1 MVAGADRMAAD
12 SEHQRLPLSPVP
24 MIQREDDRPRPC
36 LHLLGMVLRCS
47 ILAAVVAAA
56 VDAVYRREKLYRR
69 STYAFAFD
77 DPDTRKYARYL
88 ARDSGSAPSNFS
100 AAAWAAAYGAAAS
113 AVRRCDTQ
121 EMTTLYVGRKASA
134 CGNGAN
140 RACKRGFG
148 LSAAGAF
155 AACDGGHFCAE
166 DAVCAVACPTGAAC
180 PPSVAQDGAC
190 AFPSELEKTTS
201 PTNGLCPGSSA
212 VHPCPSGFSCPD
224 ATTRLPCPAHHFC
237 PKGSARPKRC
247 SAFARCASERAAR
260 QDFSG
265 ASQRL
270 ALASLVLVVAIV
282 RVSRLL
288 QSFLAFLRRHRS
300 RKRRAFRAAPVAD
313 AASDDGDDDDDAWG
327 VIEVDGTADL
337 DAYDALVDPVDSM
350 DVALE
355 AEVFGDDATA
365 WEELPLAVPA
375 DARFV
380 HGVVSRGAAPRP
392 RPPPEDLA
400 PAFRPR
406 EADERV
412 DLTFR
417 NLGLR
422 LASGARVLGG
432 VAGAARSAELTAVL
446 GPSGAGKSTFL
457 ALLAGRRLGSG
468 WRTGSVRV
476 NGRRGGVERWC
487 ADRSAFVHQADALKA
502 RLTVWEALY
511 FSSCLRLPAAHRR
524 RRDLVEDVLEALD
537 LARQKH
543 ALLGDGFAARGVSGG
558 QRRRVSVGVGRVAGS
573 RGPSH
578 VDHVNCT
585 FVKLPYKQHTWS
597 RAHSFAHSDASTSQ
611 RISCGRWTCSP

>member
-12 SEHQRLPLSPVP
+12 TEHQRLPLSPVP

-36 LHLLGMVLRCS
+36 LRLLGMVLRCS

-56 VDAVYRREKLYRR
+56 VDAVYKREKLYRR

-88 ARDSGSAPSNFS
+88 ARDSGSAPANFS

-121 EMTTLYVGRKASA
+121 EMTALYVGRKASA

-140 RACKRGFG
+140 PACERGFG

-247 SAFARCASERAAR
+247 SAFARCASERASR

-270 ALASLVLVVAIV
+270 ALASLVLVVVVV

-300 RKRRAFRAAPVAD
+300 RKRRAFRAAPVAGLH
-313 AASDDGDDDDDAWG
+313 AFHYADDG
-327 VIEVDGTADL
+327 
-337 DAYDALVDPVDSM
+337 LVL
-350 DVALE
+350 DVALLL
-355 AEVFGDDATA
+355 VI
-365 WEELPLAVPA
+365 
-375 DARFV
+375 
-380 HGVVSRGAAPRP
+380 GVA
-392 RPPPEDLA
+392 
-400 PAFRPR
+400 
-406 EADERV
+406 
-412 DLTFR
+412 
-417 NLGLR
+417 LR
-422 LASGARVLGG
+422 LGALG
-432 VAGAARSAELTAVL
+432 
-446 GPSGAGKSTFL
+446 
-457 ALLAGRRLGSG
+457 
-468 WRTGSVRV
+468 
-476 NGRRGGVERWC
+476 
-487 ADRSAFVHQADALKA
+487 
-502 RLTVWEALY
+502 
-511 FSSCLRLPAAHRR
+511 
-524 RRDLVEDVLEALD
+524 
-537 LARQKH
+537 
-543 ALLGDGFAARGVSGG
+543 ALLGLHRERRDRASLPKALCLAGVVAPLARAVDALGRTPALALAVFGVFCMVAAGIVVS
-558 QRRRVSVGVGRVAGS
+558 SA
-573 RGPSH
+573 
-578 VDHVNCT
+578 
-585 FVKLPYKQHTWS
+585 W
-597 RAHSFAHSDASTSQ
+597 
-611 RISCGRWTCSP
+611 W